1 LSARRIFNL
10 EVAKRSDAMTDRS
23 FRNLS
28 HLEKSASTARLLNL
42 LRVWREHDQT
52 DDWRERPLF
61 QTRALNQSL
70 VIKHRLRR
78 DELDLFRG
86 RRHIA
91 TKIVLPIDSADLKS
105 GGRYFFVN
113 EVAFER
119 MMRAAFGLGPDH
131 PDVIQLRLIDE
142 LPSLDPFLLREQL
155 RRNGRDPAACY
166 FGISESDLNKM
177 MQFVE
182 REISPLVSLT
192 LGEAANGAS
201 TQRLAAKI
209 LSNDPGDRMEAL
221 GVTLNLAPDQY
232 QEGVFCWKGFLYY
245 KWSLGELLPDALRVA
260 DAVVRVKPQ
269 GSTTPNVRAHIMHS
283 RASLRRRILAA
294 CRSVS
299 KKLKVY
305 DAAYAALTVEARPNA
320 FRDFLLEA
328 PATFRTLGEQ
338 LGVLQHISSYWAY
351 RFGPGSPVI
360 SPEELMDILMDFEA
374 GLTGRDD
381 PDPVSHPGA
390 VDLAA

>member
-1 LSARRIFNL
+1 
-10 EVAKRSDAMTDRS
+10 MTDRS

-42 LRVWREHDQT
+42 LQVWREHDQT
-52 DDWRERPLF
+52 DDWRDRPLF
-61 QTRALNQSL
+61 QTRTLNQSL

-91 TKIVLPIDSADLKS
+91 TKIVLPIDTTDLKA

-113 EVAFER
+113 EIAFER
-119 MMRAAFGLGPDH
+119 MMRAAFGLGPEH
-131 PDVIQLRLIDE
+131 PDVILLRLIDE

-155 RRNGRDPAACY
+155 RRNGHDPAACY
-166 FGISESDLNKM
+166 FGISENDMNRM
-177 MQFVE
+177 MVFVE
-182 REISPLVSLT
+182 REISPLVTLT
-192 LGEAANGAS
+192 LGDAATDAS
-201 TQRLAAKI
+201 AQRLAAKI

-221 GVTLNLAPDQY
+221 GVTLNLPPEQY

-245 KWSLGELLPDALRVA
+245 KWSLGEILPDALRVA
-260 DAVVRVKPQ
+260 DAVMRVKPH
-269 GSTTPNVRAHIMHS
+269 GSAPPNLRAHIVHS
-283 RASLRRRILAA
+283 RVSLRRRILAA

-305 DAAYAALTVEARPNA
+305 DAAYAALTREANPNA

-338 LGVLQHISSYWAY
+338 LGVLQHIASYWAY
-351 RFGPGSPVI
+351 RFGPGTPI
-360 SPEELMDILMDFEA
+360 IGPEELADILMDFEA
-374 GLTGRDD
+374 GLAGRDD
-381 PDPVSHPGA
+381 PAPVSHPGS

>member
-1 LSARRIFNL
+1 MS
-10 EVAKRSDAMTDRS
+10 SDRS
-23 FRNLS
+23 FRNLN

-52 DDWRERPLF
+52 DDWRDRPLF
-61 QTRALNQSL
+61 RTRALNQSL

-78 DELDLFRG
+78 DELDLFRS

-91 TKIVLPIDSADLKS
+91 TKIVLPIDTTDLKA

-119 MMRAAFGLGPDH
+119 MMRSAFGIGPDH
-131 PDVIQLRLIDE
+131 PDVILMRLIDE

-166 FGISESDLNKM
+166 FGISDADLDRM
-177 MQFVE
+177 MHFVE
-182 REISPLVSLT
+182 REISPLVALT
-192 LGEAANGAS
+192 LGDSQASGAS
-201 TQRLAAKI
+201 VQRLASKI

-221 GVTLNLAPDQY
+221 GITLNLPPDQY

-260 DAVVRVKPQ
+260 DAVARVKPQ
-269 GSTTPNVRAHIMHS
+269 GSTTPNVRAYLAHS
-283 RASLRRRILAA
+283 RTSLRRRILGA

-305 DAAYAALTVEARPNA
+305 DEAYSALTVQANPNA

-338 LGVLQHISSYWAY
+338 LGVLQHIVSYWAF
-351 RFGPGSPVI
+351 RFGPGAPLTT
-360 SPEELMDILMDFEA
+360 PEELMDVLMDFEA
-374 GLTGRDD
+374 GLAGRDEPAPE
-381 PDPVSHPGA
+381 PDAARVS
-390 VDLAA
+390 LAA

>member
-1 LSARRIFNL
+1 
-10 EVAKRSDAMTDRS
+10 MTDRS

-42 LRVWREHDQT
+42 LQVWREHDQT
-52 DDWRERPLF
+52 DDWRDRPLF
-61 QTRALNQSL
+61 QTRTLNQSL

-91 TKIVLPIDSADLKS
+91 TKIVLPIDTTDLKA

-113 EVAFER
+113 EIAFER
-119 MMRAAFGLGPDH
+119 MMRAAFGLGPEH
-131 PDVIQLRLIDE
+131 PDVILLRLIDE

-155 RRNGRDPAACY
+155 RRNGHDPAACY
-166 FGISESDLNKM
+166 FGISENDMNRM
-177 MQFVE
+177 MVFVE
-182 REISPLVSLT
+182 REISPLVNLT
-192 LGEAANGAS
+192 LGDAATEASA
-201 TQRLAAKI
+201 QRLAAKI

-221 GVTLNLAPDQY
+221 GVTLNLPPDQY

-245 KWSLGELLPDALRVA
+245 KWSLGEILPDALRVA
-260 DAVVRVKPQ
+260 DAVMRIKPH
-269 GSTTPNVRAHIMHS
+269 GAAAPNLRAHIVHS
-283 RASLRRRILAA
+283 RVSLRRRILAA

-305 DAAYAALTVEARPNA
+305 DAAYSALTREANPNA

-338 LGVLQHISSYWAY
+338 LGVLQHIASYWAY
-351 RFGPGSPVI
+351 RFGPGTPII
-360 SPEELMDILMDFEA
+360 SPEELADILMDFEA
-374 GLTGRDD
+374 GLAGRDD
-381 PDPVSHPGA
+381 PAPVSHPGS